1 MFKIAPISLII
12 QDNSISLYKVLLN
25 LLITLLFMPTLPKI
39 LIWLK
44 SLAFLLFLFPCCRGM
59 VEKMLR
65 WKLEGICENNILLN
79 SQQYSHST
87 FLAQSSSSS
96 NHISR
101 QTLKGQLFLC
111 IFVFPSIFA
120 FPSPTVPQGDLSCF
134 FHFHLQSPLLIF
146 IVFGRPL
153 VWVFFFLHVPVAF
166 RAVIFFLQ
174 VKCLAWASHAFN
186 NEIKLF
192 GKLRRNDAWKLT
204 RRASNSPTCDCGG
217 KREGTLLKNKQ
228 FVKLDFHHS
237 VLFPKLLFH
246 LHRLPKH
253 SIVTPCYR

>member
-44 SLAFLLFLFPCCRGM
+44 SLAFLFFFLSPCCRGM

-134 FHFHLQSPLLIF
+134 FPFSFAKSTLNFYCLRSS
-146 IVFGRPL
+146 FGL
-153 VWVFFFLHVPVAF
+153 SVFFSACAGGFSWCY
-166 RAVIFFLQ
+166 FFFF
-174 VKCLAWASHAFN
+174 AS
-186 NEIKLF
+186 EMSGL
-192 GKLRRNDAWKLT
+192 GVT
-204 RRASNSPTCDCGG
+204 R
-217 KREGTLLKNKQ
+217 
-228 FVKLDFHHS
+228 
-237 VLFPKLLFH
+237 
-246 LHRLPKH
+246 
-253 SIVTPCYR
+253 I